1 MSISPIMV
9 NDTVRLKVK
18 FIDVDP
24 DTGDQ
29 TEVSPVSVSLTV
41 DDSSG
46 NEVLIATPTQLTSS
60 EYYYDYTPESAG
72 EYTIR
77 FVGVLSSGTY
87 VTVNQQIYVST
98 PTSDFKPSVTLG
110 ADEVIHFAADVT
122 PLYLDPEEL
131 LPFFPD
137 ATLIEVG
144 ELIHHYS
151 SEVKQIYSISDSM
164 DANPALNFTALE
176 YIKASAACELSRT
189 YGYGGEDELSV
200 KLGDLS
206 ITNRSLPRTGVNRGN
221 ATTWCQ
227 IAAALRK
234 ELLASKVSM
243 KGVQP
248 KGLPSNFVP
257 TTGKS
262 IDPETGLVV
271 HLNDRDLLG
280 PGRKNTIVDDPMPK
294 RGLRSRD

>member
-46 NEVLIATPTQLTSS
+46 NEVLTATPTQLTSS

>member
-1 MSISPIMV
+1 MSISPIMI

-18 FIDVDP
+18 FIDIDP
-24 DTGDQ
+24 ETSEQ
-29 TEVSPVSVSLTV
+29 TEVSPVSVTLTI
-41 DDSSG
+41 DNSAG
-46 NEVLIATPTQLTSS
+46 QEVLSATPTQLNSY
-60 EYYYDYTPESAG
+60 EYYYDYTPTTAG

-77 FVGVLSSGTY
+77 FVGVLSTGTY

-110 ADEVIHFAADVT
+110 ADEILHFAADVT

-137 ATLIEVG
+137 ATLIEIG

-151 SEVKQIYSISDSM
+151 SEVKQIYSISD
-164 DANPALNFTALE
+164 DRDLDPRLNFTALE
-176 YIKASAACELSRT
+176 YIKAAAACELSRT

-227 IAAALRK
+227 LAAALRK

-243 KGVQP
+243 RGVQP
-248 KGLPSNFVP
+248 KGLPTNFVP

>member
-18 FIDVDP
+18 FIDIDP
-24 DTGDQ
+24 ETGSQ
-29 TEVSPVSVSLTV
+29 TEVSPISVSLTI
-41 DDSSG
+41 DDSAG
-46 NEVLIATPTQLTSS
+46 NEILSVTPTQTSGS
-60 EYYYDYTPESAG
+60 EYYYDYTPETAG

-87 VTVNQQIYVST
+87 ITVNQQMYVST
-98 PTSDFKPSVTLG
+98 PTSDFKPSITLG
-110 ADEVIHFAADVT
+110 ADEVVYFAPDVT
-122 PLYLDPEEL
+122 PLYVDPEEL

-151 SEVKQIYSISDSM
+151 TEVKQIYSISDSM
-164 DANPALNFTALE
+164 DLNPGLNFTALE
-176 YIKASAACELSRT
+176 YIKAAAACELSRT

-227 IAAALRK
+227 LAAALRK

-248 KGLPSNFVP
+248 KGLPSNYIP

-271 HLNDRDLLG
+271 HLSDRDLLG
-280 PGRKNTIVDDPMPK
+280 PGRKNTRVDDPMPK

>member
-29 TEVSPVSVSLTV
+29 TEVSPVSVSLII

-46 NEVLIATPTQLTSS
+46 DEVLTATPTQLSSS

-110 ADEVIHFAADVT
+110 ADEVIHFAADVS

-151 SEVKQIYSISDSM
+151 SEVKQLYSISDSM
-164 DANPALNFTALE
+164 DTNPGLNFTALE
-176 YIKASAACELSRT
+176 YIKAAAACELSRT

-227 IAAALRK
+227 LAAALRK

-248 KGLPSNFVP
+248 KGLPSNFTP

>member
-9 NDTVRLKVK
+9 NDTVRLKVR
-18 FIDVDP
+18 FVDVDP
-24 DTGDQ
+24 Q
-29 TEVSPVSVSLTV
+29 TNEQTVIFPISVSLTI
-41 DDSSG
+41 DNSSG
-46 NEVLIATPTQLTSS
+46 TEIINTTPTSLSQS
-60 EYYYDYTPESAG
+60 EYYYDFTPEEAG

-87 VTVNQQIYVST
+87 ITVNQQIYVST
-98 PTSDFKPSVTLG
+98 PTSDFKPTVTLG
-110 ADEVIHFAADVT
+110 SDEIIQFASEVT

-137 ATLIEVG
+137 ATLIEIG
-144 ELIHHYS
+144 ELLHHYS
-151 SEVKQIYSISDSM
+151 LEVKQIYAIPDSN
-164 DANPALNFTALE
+164 DLNPGLNFTYLE
-176 YIKASAACELSRT
+176 YIKAAAACELSRT

-227 IAAALRK
+227 LAAALRK
-234 ELLASKVSM
+234 EILAMKVSM

-248 KGLPSNFVP
+248 KGLPSHFTP

>member
-1 MSISPIMV
+1 MSIYPIMI

-18 FIDVDP
+18 FIDIDP
-24 DTGDQ
+24 ETGEQ
-29 TEVSPVSVSLTV
+29 TEVSPVSVSLTI
-41 DDSSG
+41 DNSAG
-46 NEVLIATPTQLTSS
+46 QEVLSTTPVQLSS
-60 EYYYDYTPESAG
+60 YEYYYDYTPTAAG

-110 ADEVIHFAADVT
+110 ADEVLYFAADVT

-137 ATLIEVG
+137 ATLIEIG

-151 SEVKQIYSISDSM
+151 SEVKQIYSISD
-164 DANPALNFTALE
+164 DRDLDPRLNFTALE
-176 YIKASAACELSRT
+176 YIKAAAACELSRT

-227 IAAALRK
+227 LAAALRK

-248 KGLPSNFVP
+248 KGLPTNFVP

-271 HLNDRDLLG
+271 HLSDRDLLG